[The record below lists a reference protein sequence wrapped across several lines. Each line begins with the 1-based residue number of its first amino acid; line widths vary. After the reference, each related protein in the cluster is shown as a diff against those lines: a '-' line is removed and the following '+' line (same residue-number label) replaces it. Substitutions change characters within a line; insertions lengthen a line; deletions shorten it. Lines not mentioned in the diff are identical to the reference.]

1 MIKTN
6 IPSINQVVDGFV
18 FQEQDLGLEINVDHK
33 KLEIACVD
41 LISKLENLLSKAKE
55 LEQDDFIDES
65 GVVGRKMIETLKHFS
80 NECLEGNGAAQAQEE
95 ISRAL
100 TYVATYEEFLKS
112 RPLTKSL
119 LRTFWVVSETTDILN
134 AHSELGRALVRACA
148 ATLYHGVVMVGL
160 DSEFGKEIDQS
171 TVVFVEQL
179 LESWK

>member
-6 IPSINQVVDGFV
+6 IPSINQVVDGFM
-18 FQEQDLGLEINVDHK
+18 FQEQESGVAKNVDHK

-41 LISKLENLLSKAKE
+41 LISKLENLLAKAKQ

-65 GVVGRKMIETLKHFS
+65 GVVGQKMIESLTHFS
-80 NECLEGNGAAQAQEE
+80 NECLEGNAAVQAQEE
-95 ISRAL
+95 ISRAS

-119 LRTFWVVSETTDILN
+119 LRTFWDVPETKDILN

-160 DSEFGKEIDQS
+160 DSEFGKEIDRS
-171 TVVFVEQL
+171 TVVFVEEL
-179 LESWK
+179 LESWA